1 MNSPRRPRSLVS
13 SRSGILRKACST
25 AATSTEVS
33 ICRPC
38 RVIAI
43 SPGRSAIQTKPKA
56 ASATAARKMRTRI
69 IAQPV
74 SRRGFQR
81 RNRVGGK
88 LAARLDGLGA
98 RLGLGGPGL
107 QWGLGTDVGGELLQL
122 GQRRRDIAL
131 PGAPL
136 DPGQHRDAVI

>member
-1 MNSPRRPRSLVS
+1 MPI
-13 SRSGILRKACST
+13 RSGERRMVRMTDHSMMAATTTTTSAT

-38 RVIAI
+38 QVIAI

-69 IAQPV
+69 IAQPA

-81 RNRVGGK
+81 RNRVGVK
-88 LAARLDGLGA
+88 LATRLDGLGA
-98 RLGLGGPGL
+98 RLGLGGPGS
-107 QWGLGTDVGGELLQL
+107 QCGLRTDLGGELLEL
-122 GQRRRDIAL
+122 GQCPRDIAL
-131 PGAPL
+131 PGAL
-136 DPGQHRDAVI
+136 LGSD